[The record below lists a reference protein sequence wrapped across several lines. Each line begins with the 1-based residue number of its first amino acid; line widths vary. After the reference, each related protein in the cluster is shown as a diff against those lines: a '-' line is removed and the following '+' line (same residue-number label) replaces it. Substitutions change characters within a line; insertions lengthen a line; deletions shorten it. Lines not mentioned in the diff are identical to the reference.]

1 MLIEELAKRGAHLRV
16 FDPEAMKKPRRHSPS
31 GTKASPTAAGAMTLV
46 KEPEG
51 LILVTEWNEFREP
64 DFERLRAV
72 MKRPVV
78 FDGRNIYNPEVLSRL
93 GFAYF
98 GVGRRA

>member
-1 MLIEELAKRGAHLRV
+1 
-16 FDPEAMKKPRRHSPS
+16 
-31 GTKASPTAAGAMTLV
+31 MTRV
-46 KEPEG
+46 KERRG

-64 DFERLRAV
+64 DFERLRSV

-78 FDGRNIYNPEVLSRL
+78 FDGRNIYNPDVLSKL